1 VVPHIGSTNVPSHST
16 LQRLNMWS
24 SWVKKKVTTE
34 VIYIAKLKE
43 GPKRLKKFLND
54 LEKVFKMV

>member
-1 VVPHIGSTNVPSHST
+1 
-16 LQRLNMWS
+16 MWS
-24 SWVKKKVTTE
+24 SWVKEKVTTQ

>member
-1 VVPHIGSTNVPSHST
+1 
-16 LQRLNMWS
+16 MWS
-24 SWVKKKVTTE
+24 SWVKEKVTTQ

-43 GPKRLKKFLND
+43 GPKRLKNFLND